1 MSRSTAASAT
11 THNSQNDEP
20 GGIAI
25 PVRLR
30 KRPVLPYIPTV
41 AEPEG
46 TEWPD
51 PAQVAEH
58 ADDDASQAS
67 EPGKAD
73 YEVGYGKPPRH
84 SQFKKGQSG
93 NPHGRPKGAKSA
105 KTIAREILQTKR
117 RVKIDGKTRNLT
129 ALEIALNQQAK
140 QAMNGDRKAL
150 EFLASLM
157 PEEAEPG
164 AHHALQPEKLDETD
178 RAMLAYHQRETL
190 LAPELGLS
198 ETQVA
203 AILARFSLSDTE
215 EDVS

>member
-1 MSRSTAASAT
+1 MSRSTAASAIT
-11 THNSQNDEP
+11 RNSQTDES
-20 GGIAI
+20 GGTAI
-25 PVRLR
+25 RVRHR
-30 KRPVLPYIPTV
+30 TRPVLPDVRVPTV
-41 AEPEG
+41 AEPDGAES
-46 TEWPD
+46 PD
-51 PAQVAEH
+51 PAWGVEH
-58 ADDDASQAS
+58 ANDDAPQAS

-93 NPHGRPKGAKSA
+93 NPRGRPKGAKSA

-117 RVKIDGKTRNLT
+117 SVKIDGKIRNLT

-150 EFLASLM
+150 EYLASLL

-164 AHHALQPEKLDETD
+164 ADHALQPEKPDDTE
-178 RAMLAYHQRETL
+178 RAMLAHHRRETL
-190 LAPELGLS
+190 QELNLD
-198 ETQVA
+198 ETQIA
-203 AILARFSLSDTE
+203 AILATLGLSDDG